1 MGNRYR
7 KRKKAKDEGSM
18 VVEAAMVLPMFLLF
32 VLFLIFIVQMTL
44 YSTALQ
50 STASD
55 TVKVISTH
63 MYPAALAAQKW
74 GAKGDGGDDG
84 KAAPGGMGDG
94 TAAGTSGIAGSGGS
108 GGNKDTEAAGGA
120 GPGSGSWSIPRLSI
134 EQWSESYVADLPKPL
149 DEWVKSAV
157 QKGEAPLQK
166 LQAEASQSALDL
178 ALKPVMKP
186 YLASDWLQY
195 DRIHVSN
202 VMIPELKEG
211 SRPYFGLVV
220 SYELPM
226 KVPFLNQSIVLEAS
240 AVERLWIGNT
250 NATGNEGGDGG
261 AQEENSSIV
270 ILEKPN
276 PGVANHQGRIRVKIP
291 PNASANLSIFYKS
304 GQSTAKYL
312 GWKQADANGYIEWE
326 WKIGVNTTPGS
337 WPFVIRLDDGTTLEA
352 TFTVV
357 K

>member
-1 MGNRYR
+1 
-7 KRKKAKDEGSM
+7 M

-32 VLFLIFIVQMTL
+32 VLFLIFIIQMTL

-74 GAKGDGGDDG
+74 GTEGNG
-84 KAAPGGMGDG
+84 KAA
-94 TAAGTSGIAGSGGS
+94 SGEES
-108 GGNKDTEAAGGA
+108 GGNTAGGA
-120 GPGSGSWSIPRLSI
+120 ESSPGSWSIPRLSI
-134 EQWSESYVADLPKPL
+134 EQWSESYVADLPEPIG
-149 DEWVKSAV
+149 EWVQSAV
-157 QKGEAPLQK
+157 QKGEAPLQQ
-166 LQAEASQSALDL
+166 LQAEASQSVLDL

-186 YLASDWLQY
+186 YLASDWLEY
-195 DRIHVSN
+195 DRIHVNN

-250 NATGNEGGDGG
+250 DAEGDKDGDGE

-270 ILEKPN
+270 ILEKPS

-312 GWKQADANGYIEWE
+312 GWKQADADGYIEWE
-326 WKIGVNTTPGS
+326 WKIGVNTTPGV